1 MFEPFV
7 YCKLREQTLVTHSVF
22 GLHHRTIP
30 SMAYAA
36 VWFTLWN
43 HLSVT
48 ELFHVET
55 PVGYSLGTDTFLKKK
70 VR

>member
-22 GLHHRTIP
+22 GLHHQTIP
-30 SMAYAA
+30 WRMLLFGLCCGITS
-36 VWFTLWN
+36 
-43 HLSVT
+43 SIT

-55 PVGYSLGTDTFLKKK
+55 PVGYSQGTDTFLKKA
-70 VR
+70 R